1 MNKTEKNV
9 LKVLMILT
17 IILVINFVSIKS
29 LAVMRPEPR
38 IRLND
43 VDLLD
48 SLPKSIEKNLDDFD
62 LNDFGQA
69 LWGEDLKEDLDSWY
83 QNIEETLTD
92 SVFIASFIGLFVI
105 ILIVLGLKFICA
117 IIKFIA
123 KWMMYN
129 KAGKPGWALLLP
141 VYKNVIKLEIAD
153 LSPALLLLYFTFFI
167 PFIGPI
173 ICIIAFFVIRIIAAV
188 NISKAFGKHGAF
200 SIGLIFLPTIFYAI
214 LGFGKSEYKKEEK
227 VKETVAEVKVIEA
240 EVEAV
245 KKESK
250 IETKVASKSAKQTTE
265 KTKAKKNPP
274 TTKKTNTTK
283 KGKPTTKK

>member
-227 VKETVAEVKVIEA
+227 VKEVVEEVKVIEV
-240 EVEAV
+240 EVEGV

-250 IETKVASKSAKQTTE
+250 TKTKAETKTPKQTT
-265 KTKAKKNPP
+265 TKGKQ
-274 TTKKTNTTK
+274 TTKK
-283 KGKPTTKK
+283 